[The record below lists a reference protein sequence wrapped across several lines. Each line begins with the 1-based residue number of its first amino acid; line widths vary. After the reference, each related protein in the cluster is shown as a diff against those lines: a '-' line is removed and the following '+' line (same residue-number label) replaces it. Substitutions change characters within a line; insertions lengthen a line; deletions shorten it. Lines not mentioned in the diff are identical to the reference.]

1 MDYIAKLSIMLSVLI
16 LSGCGSC
23 DYMSWDGVC
32 HRYEGGYDSYRHLY
46 ETYQEKRMKK
56 VVPGLG
62 GALINPY

>member
-1 MDYIAKLSIMLSVLI
+1 MDKFSKLSVLALTLL

-23 DYMSWDGVC
+23 DYMTWDLVC
-32 HRYEGGYDSYRHLY
+32 HRNQGGYDSYRHLY